1 MTGNPTEY
9 RKHLDHNKLS
19 LGLFGVNCSGGL
31 AVTTVPERW
40 EASWENNQSAAKM
53 ADQSG
58 LDFILP
64 LGRWK
69 GYGGITDHNA
79 SNFET
84 LTWASGILASTIN
97 LMAFGTVH
105 VSLFNPI
112 VAAKQMVT
120 ADHIGHGRFGL
131 NIVCGWNNDEF
142 DMLGVGLPKHDK
154 RYDQGQEW
162 IDVIS
167 KVWTEDGPFD
177 YEGDFYQVRKTEIN
191 PKPYGGGKPMIV
203 AAGNSPRGREFAAR
217 NADMMFTNLR
227 GDISEVAGNVA
238 ALRELASGYNRDIGV
253 FSNVAIVCRPTK
265 KEAEEYYRYYAIE
278 NADWDA
284 VEILIEGRGL
294 KKPGITEEALQAAR
308 IRAAGGNGALPIV
321 GAPDDIVAL
330 MKRLYDGGVTA
341 LAMGFTNYLEHFPY
355 FRDEVL
361 PRLVREG
368 LRADS
373 TTKVL

>member
-9 RKHLDHNKLS
+9 RKHLGHNKLS

-58 LDFILP
+58 LDFMLP

-227 GDISEVAGNVA
+227 GDISEVAANVA

-361 PRLVREG
+361 PRLVHEG

-373 TTKVL
+373 DTKVL

>member
-9 RKHLDHNKLS
+9 RKHLGHNKLS

-40 EASWENNQSAAKM
+40 EASWENNQSTAKM

-58 LDFILP
+58 LDFMLP